1 MHKESNRIM
10 RETWSL
16 VKNALNE
23 VAPNAQ
29 QSNEDYV
36 AQPISKGEGEVEQM
50 DADEP
55 DGD

>member
-1 MHKESNRIM
+1 M

-55 DGD
+55 D